1 MKRPNR
7 VFAPIIIAG
16 ITVGFLASAYKFV
29 VAKSNTAKEKPIKNT
44 QKYLLQ
50 KLLTLQIIMLSVI

>member
-29 VAKSNTAKEKPIKNT
+29 VSKSNSAKEKPLEKI
-44 QKYLLQ
+44 QKVSS
-50 KLLTLQIIMLSVI
+50 TEAANSSDHHS

>member
-29 VAKSNTAKEKPIKNT
+29 VAKSNSSKEKQIENT
-44 QKYLLQ
+44 Q
-50 KLLTLQIIMLSVI
+50 QITTSEAANSSEPHN

>member
-44 QKYLLQ
+44 QKVSS
-50 KLLTLQIIMLSVI
+50 TEAANFSDHHA

>member
-29 VAKSNTAKEKPIKNT
+29 VAKSGSVKEKPIENT
-44 QKYLLQ
+44 QQ
-50 KLLTLQIIMLSVI
+50 ALSSEAANASDERN

>member
-7 VFAPIIIAG
+7 VFAPVIIAG

-29 VAKSNTAKEKPIKNT
+29 VAKSSPEKAKSLENT
-44 QKYLLQ
+44 QKLPSSEAANSSEQ
-50 KLLTLQIIMLSVI
+50 QP

>member
-1 MKRPNR
+1 MKKPNR

-29 VAKSNTAKEKPIKNT
+29 VAKSSPSKEKMVSNAQQAPSSEAAN
-44 QKYLLQ
+44 
-50 KLLTLQIIMLSVI
+50 SSDHHS

>member
-29 VAKSNTAKEKPIKNT
+29 VAKSGSVKEKPIENT
-44 QKYLLQ
+44 QKVSS
-50 KLLTLQIIMLSVI
+50 TEAANSSDHHA

>member
-29 VAKSNTAKEKPIKNT
+29 VAKSNASKEKPVETTQHIATSEAANT
-44 QKYLLQ
+44 SEQRN
-50 KLLTLQIIMLSVI
+50 

>member
-29 VAKSNTAKEKPIKNT
+29 VAKSVSVKEKPIENT
-44 QKYLLQ
+44 QQ
-50 KLLTLQIIMLSVI
+50 ASSSEAANASDERN

>member
-29 VAKSNTAKEKPIKNT
+29 VSKSNTPKEKPIKNT
-44 QKYLLQ
+44 QKVSS
-50 KLLTLQIIMLSVI
+50 TEAANSSDHHA